1 MGCKRKALI
10 LLGGLLLLLTAGV
23 IVLVITQ
30 WPQAAKPGDDLEYGL
45 VWYGRDNASQPAK
58 SGQDNPYYDPA
69 KPTIIFVHG
78 WLPDQVGVPPTFRYV
93 AEDEA
98 GNTLLESNLADA
110 WVADGWNAG
119 IFYWAPFADED
130 VVVAA
135 ENKIWTA
142 DSLLG
147 MRWRSADGKYHV
159 DGAPEIS
166 ASALFYEAY
175 KAALADYTGDTIR
188 IAGHSLGNQMA
199 VALTLHI
206 LEGIAQEEIAENLR
220 PQRIALLDPY
230 WSLEKKD
237 FLGDVNTG
245 TAVRQA
251 ITEQI
256 IPAGILVEWYRSS
269 LLTQGEPVSDANEEL
284 RPLTAYTRLAP
295 NFCPVTDQVCRHEAA
310 WQWYFLSYGDPPPP
324 ECVRSGPD
332 APCEATGDAAA
343 SASTPDERIAEMMSL
358 SWQWRQVHGRLTP
371 QADDDWFEKLGLEV
385 TE

>member
-1 MGCKRKALI
+1 MVLI
-10 LLGGLLLLLTAGV
+10 ILGGGLLLLTAA
-23 IVLVITQ
+23 IIMLVISQ
-30 WPQAAKPGDDLEYGL
+30 WPRPTEPGETLEYGL

-58 SGQDNPYYDPA
+58 SGQDNPYYDSA

-78 WLPDQVGVPPTFRYV
+78 WLPDQAGEPPTFQYTV
-93 AEDEA
+93 ADEEGNVLLDTNLANDWVEA
-98 GNTLLESNLADA
+98 G
-110 WVADGWNAG
+110 WNVG
-119 IFYWAPFADED
+119 IFYWSPFADED

-142 DSLLG
+142 DSLTG

-159 DGAPEIS
+159 AGAPEVS

-175 KAALADYTGDTIR
+175 KSALADYTGETIR
-188 IAGHSLGNQMA
+188 LAGHSLGNQMA
-199 VALTLHI
+199 VAVTLQI
-206 LEGIAQEEIAENLR
+206 LAGIEQGEIAENLR

-245 TAVRQA
+245 AAVRQA

-269 LLTQGEPVSDANEEL
+269 LLTQGEPVSDANEAL
-284 RPLTAYTRLAP
+284 RPLTAYTRLIP
-295 NFCPVTDQVCRHEAA
+295 NFCAVTDQVCRHEAG
-310 WQWYFLSYGDPPPP
+310 WQLYFLSYGDPPPP

-332 APCEATGDAAA
+332 APCEATGDDAA

-358 SWQWRQVHGRLTP
+358 PWQWRQVHGRLTP
-371 QADDDWFEKLGLEV
+371 QMDDDWFERVGMEIGD
-385 TE
+385 